1 MESVTRSL
9 LSIAVCFGLLVLQS
23 MISVEIPLH
32 PWAPNLLL
40 PIVVYYGLLQEV
52 NVVRG
57 MAIAFASGYLL
68 DLFGGSPMSL
78 YTFVQCASF
87 LVSRALGLRLF
98 LRNVAFQASFAF
110 VASLAAQGAEHA
122 LRALFEKAAPF
133 TIDDSKLIA
142 SSMAAS
148 ATTTAIFA
156 PIVFAI
162 IARIESSDVQRRD
175 DGSVST

>member
-9 LSIAVCFGLLVLQS
+9 LSILVCFALLALQS
-23 MISVEIPLH
+23 MVSVVVPLH

-40 PIVVYYGLLQEV
+40 PVVVYYGLLQEV

-57 MAIAFASGYLL
+57 MVIAFASGYLL

-87 LVSRALGLRLF
+87 LVSRGLGLRLF

-110 VASLAAQGAEHA
+110 VASMAAQGAQHA
-122 LRALFEKAAPF
+122 LRSLFEKATPF
-133 TIDDSKLIA
+133 PIDDTRLTV
-142 SSMAAS
+142 SSMAAA

-156 PIVFAI
+156 PLVFAI
-162 IARIESSDVQRRD
+162 VARIESNEAQRRD

>member
-9 LSIAVCFGLLVLQS
+9 LSIAVCFALLVLQS
-23 MISVEIPLH
+23 MISVEIPMH

-57 MAIAFASGYLL
+57 MIIAFASGYLL
-68 DLFGGSPMSL
+68 DLFAGSPMSL

-87 LVSRALGLRLF
+87 LVARALGLRLF

-110 VASLAAQGAEHA
+110 VASIAAQGAEHA
-122 LRALFEKAAPF
+122 LRALFEKAAPLA
-133 TIDDSKLIA
+133 TDDSRLVF

-156 PIVFAI
+156 PLVFAI
-162 IARIESSDVQRRD
+162 VARIESSEAQRRD
-175 DGSVST
+175 DGSVNA